1 MVGFNSYKQV
11 DEAARD
17 RRTYSFW
24 RKTVSQVTVSG
35 VWFDTALSA
44 GNPPPNYYA
53 SSPAIGVA
61 LTKSDQ
67 GGINHGQNVTPMS
80 KHLTRFLIMSSS
92 ATGLPMTY
100 MLCDYLFYYPFIDQ
114 ETADQPLTNIASLTR
129 YTDGKG
135 VQVLCVST
143 NANTGTLPSFTITYT
158 NSDGVTG
165 RISPVSRVQSSTVA
179 GSILTS
185 IGGTSATAQ
194 CFVPLQDGDSGV
206 RSIQSVQISGTP
218 DVGLMCFVLVKPL
231 ITGVLLEQTAPHEWA
246 ALSDSQLPRIY
257 DDACLNVLCL
267 PQGSL
272 SGVAFHGDIETIF
285 N

>member
-1 MVGFNSYKQV
+1 MGGFNSYKQV
-11 DEAARD
+11 DEASFN

-24 RKTVSQVTVSG
+24 RKTVSQATVSG

-53 SSPAIGVA
+53 SAPGVA
-61 LTKSDQ
+61 VALAKSDQ
-67 GGINHGQNVTPMS
+67 GGINHGQNVSPRT

-92 ATGLPMTY
+92 ATGLPMPY
-100 MLCDYLFYYPFIDQ
+100 ILCDYLLYYPFIDQ
-114 ETADQPLTNIASLTR
+114 ETADQPLTNSATLTR

-143 NANTGTLPSFTITYT
+143 NANTGTLPNFTMTYT
-158 NSDGVTG
+158 NSDGVPG
-165 RISPVSRVQSSTVA
+165 RISPVCRIQSSTVA

-185 IGGTSATAQ
+185 QLGTTATAMS
-194 CFVPLQDGDSGV
+194 FVPLQYNDSGV
-206 RSIQSVQISGTP
+206 RSIQSVQITGTP
-218 DVGLMCFVLVKPL
+218 DVGLMTFVLVKPI
-231 ITGVLLEQTAPHEWA
+231 ITGMLLEQTAPQEWA
-246 ALSDSQLPRIY
+246 ALSDSQMPRIY
-257 DDACLNVLCL
+257 DDACLNLLCL

-272 SGVAFHGDIETIF
+272 AGVAFHGDIETIF